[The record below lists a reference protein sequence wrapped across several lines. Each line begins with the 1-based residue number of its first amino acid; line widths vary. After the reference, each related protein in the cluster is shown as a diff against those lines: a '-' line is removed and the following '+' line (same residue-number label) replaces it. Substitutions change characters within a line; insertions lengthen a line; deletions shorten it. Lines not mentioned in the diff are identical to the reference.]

1 MRSYYTAGRLAKSEQ
16 SQLSGSD
23 TGGGG
28 AGAGTPE
35 GPPAHVA
42 VRPAALEISE
52 RAVWHHGRR
61 DVLCTSRLTL
71 TEVCSQPVFWQ
82 SQSQTRDNPNVHARR
97 NAGAS
102 SGVSVRWHAVQ
113 TRRRTE
119 GNSNRVGTFMNET
132 SGKESKHNRIHVM

>member
-61 DVLCTSRLTL
+61 DVLCDVTSDSYGSLLAARFLTVPVPNQRQPKCPCPAQCGRQQWC
-71 TEVCSQPVFWQ
+71 VCAV
-82 SQSQTRDNPNVHARR
+82 ARR
-97 NAGAS
+97 PDTAANG
-102 SGVSVRWHAVQ
+102 G
-113 TRRRTE
+113 E
-119 GNSNRVGTFMNET
+119 F
-132 SGKESKHNRIHVM
+132 